1 METGYVK
8 THTENL
14 DNCRRGNC
22 NYWRCQRGFA
32 KSRNAKPGATC
43 RRAGETDASCKQL
56 IQQQQLELVIEQ
68 LQQLI
73 QQQQLELIFK
83 QFEQLQLELF
93 IQQLEQLQLELILE
107 LRRTMVEEEA
117 ALEQH
122 ASKMKEGPQPGPF
135 DFF

>member
-8 THTENL
+8 THVENL
-14 DNCRRGNC
+14 DNRGGGNC

-32 KSRNAKPGATC
+32 KSRHAEPSAAG
-43 RRAGETDASCKQL
+43 RGAGETDSSCKQL

-93 IQQLEQLQLELILE
+93 VQQLKQLQLELILE
-107 LRRTMVEEEA
+107 LRRAMVEEEA
-117 ALEQH
+117 AL
-122 ASKMKEGPQPGPF
+122 G
-135 DFF
+135 